1 VTAVRAGRSLTS
13 LSLGVGLIL
22 TACTGGHSTG
32 GGSPSASHPVT
43 IASFD
48 FVESEI
54 LAQLYAQA
62 LQAKGYPVRLLLD
75 AGTRE
80 LLQPALAEGLVD
92 LVPEYSGSALSFLS
106 LGARRASSNV
116 ELTHQALLVA
126 LDPSGALALAPAPA
140 QDANA
145 VVVTQ
150 ATADR
155 YGLATISDLSDVAST
170 LTFGG
175 PPECPQRP
183 LCLLGLKNVY
193 GLTFAE
199 SIGLDTGGTLTL
211 QALRAGSIDV
221 ALMFTT
227 DPAIAAEHLV
237 VLTDDRGLQPAENV
251 TPVVRQAVLTQYGSA
266 FTYAVDAVSARLTTS
281 ELQLLIGRV
290 SLAGDP
296 ARLVAAQWLKDQGL
310 T

>member
-1 VTAVRAGRSLTS
+1 VTGAAAGQFFARLA
-13 LSLGVGLIL
+13 LGVMLLL
-22 TACTGGHSTG
+22 TACTGGHSTAG
-32 GGSPSASHPVT
+32 GPPSGARPVT
-43 IASFD
+43 VASFD

-62 LQAKGYPVRLLLD
+62 LEAKGYPVRLLLR

-80 LLQPALAEGLVD
+80 LLGPALAEGLVD
-92 LVPEYSGSALSFLS
+92 LVPEYSGSALSFLT
-106 LGARRASSNV
+106 LGEQRASPSV
-116 ELTHQALLVA
+116 ELTHQALVEA
-126 LDPSGALALAPAPA
+126 LAPSAAVALAPAPA

-150 ATADR
+150 ATAVR
-155 YGLATISDLSDVAST
+155 YGLAKISDLSSVASNF
-170 LTFGG
+170 TFGG

-193 GLTFAE
+193 GLTFRE
-199 SIGLDTGGTLTL
+199 TIGLDTGGTLTL

-237 VLTDDRGLQPAENV
+237 VLTDDQRLQPAENI
-251 TPVVRQAVLTQYGSA
+251 TPMVRRAVLTQYGSA
-266 FTYAVDAVSARLTTS
+266 FTYAVDAVSARLTTL
-281 ELQLLIGRV
+281 ELQALIGRV
-290 SLAGDP
+290 SLGGHP
-296 ARLVAAQWLKDQGL
+296 TRFVAAQWLKDQGL

>member
-1 VTAVRAGRSLTS
+1 MREVSARRSLIG
-13 LSLGVGLIL
+13 LSLGVALLL
-22 TACTGGHSTG
+22 TACTGGHSTAG
-32 GGSPSASHPVT
+32 GPPSGARPITV
-43 IASFD
+43 ASFD

-62 LQAKGYPVRLLLD
+62 LEAKGYPVRLLLD

-80 LLQPALAEGLVD
+80 LVVPALAEGLVD
-92 LVPEYSGSALSFLS
+92 LVPEYSGSALSFLT
-106 LGARRASSNV
+106 LGAQRASPSV
-116 ELTHQALLVA
+116 ELTHQALVEA
-126 LDPSGALALAPAPA
+126 LAPGAVALAPAPA

-150 ATADR
+150 ATAAR
-155 YGLATISDLSDVAST
+155 FGLATISDLSSVASNF
-170 LTFGG
+170 TFGG

-193 GLTFAE
+193 GLTFRE
-199 SIGLDTGGTLTL
+199 SVGLDTGGTLTL
-211 QALRAGSIDV
+211 QALRSGSIDV

-237 VLTDDRGLQPAENV
+237 VLTDNQGLQPAENI
-251 TPVVRQAVLTQYGSA
+251 TPVVRRAVLTRHGSA
-266 FTYAVDAVSARLTTS
+266 FTYTVNAVSARLTTS
-281 ELQLLIGRV
+281 ELQILIGRV
-290 SLAGDP
+290 SLDGHP